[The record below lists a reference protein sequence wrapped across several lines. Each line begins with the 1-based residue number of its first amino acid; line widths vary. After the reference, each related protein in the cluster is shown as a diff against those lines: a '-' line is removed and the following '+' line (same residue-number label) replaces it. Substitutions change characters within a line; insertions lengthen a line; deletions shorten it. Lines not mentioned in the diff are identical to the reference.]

1 MISRLHSFT
10 FENLELWIRDVKTDF
25 EEILNCKILSIIFK
39 MYNVV
44 INCSWLQF
52 IYLDFTFLFFIEN
65 P

>member
-25 EEILNCKILSIIFK
+25 EEILNCKILSIILK
-39 MYNVV
+39 IYNVV
-44 INCSWLQF
+44 INYSWLQF